1 MRVMGH
7 LQLSE
12 QSFGVADERLNQ
24 SASADADTDVLH
36 LSLVVFA
43 TWPLTSMRTRLILLS
58 CIAVASRRGGGFSP
72 AEGLATQRHVVHPSG
87 LLSKS
92 GVYGPPQLRQ

>member
-12 QSFGVADERLNQ
+12 PSFGVTDERLNQ

-36 LSLVVFA
+36 LSLVVFCHLAADVDAYA
-43 TWPLTSMRTRLILLS
+43 TD
-58 CIAVASRRGGGFSP
+58 SP
-72 AEGLATQRHVVHPSG
+72 VVHRCRVSPRWWFQPG
-87 LLSKS
+87 
-92 GVYGPPQLRQ
+92 